1 MFSAYTGELAGDSP
15 DLAAGMTGDLRLLFG
30 ELVGVL
36 NLGTLGTLSRLRL
49 LCSFIRG
56 RIFEVFLRIFA

>member
-15 DLAAGMTGDLRLLFG
+15 DLAAEMTGVLRFLFG

-36 NLGTLGTLSRLRL
+36 NLGTLGTLGTLSRLRL
-49 LCSFIRG
+49 VCDVS
-56 RIFEVFLRIFA
+56 FEVGF

>member
-1 MFSAYTGELAGDSP
+1 MFSVYTGELAGGSP

-36 NLGTLGTLSRLRL
+36 NLGTLGTLGTLSRLRL
-49 LCSFIRG
+49 VCNVS
-56 RIFEVFLRIFA
+56 FEVGFLKYS

>member
-1 MFSAYTGELAGDSP
+1 MFSAYTGELAGDSL

-36 NLGTLGTLSRLRL
+36 NLGHWEYWGHFQDCVLCVTFRSR
-49 LCSFIRG
+49 
-56 RIFEVFLRIFA
+56 